1 MIASMEGKVQ
11 QLANQLQ
18 EQINLYK
25 ELESKYHKAE
35 SHCIELENRFKSL
48 DSEYCANEVLRD
60 NLKSD
65 RIKVNLKSF

>member
-25 ELESKYHKAE
+25 ELEHKYHKAE
-35 SHCIELENRFKSL
+35 IHSVELENRLKSL

-65 RIKVNLKSF
+65 RIKVYIF